1 MQGFDTGGRSHLIRL
16 TTLLWARWCATLGQ
30 TIAVF
35 VAINVYSVDLPLGAV
50 SVLIGALILLNL
62 VYQMTTPVRARTGNE
77 QFLAL
82 LLFDTVQLGA
92 LVAVTGGLDNPFAVL
107 ILAPVSVGASVLPF
121 RQAAGVAIAGLIVV
135 CLLWFVSLPL
145 RLEDGSMVQLPELLR
160 FGVWL
165 ALIIGIV
172 FLSVYAWRVSSEIY
186 MMNAALLATQEALT
200 REQQLTDIAGIA
212 AATAHELGTPMATI
226 KLVSSELSELL
237 ADQPELKEDADLIGS
252 QIDRCRDIL
261 RAMGQSTSRDAM
273 MDRAPIQAI
282 IEEAATPHMDRG
294 PSVNIHIDGR
304 AADQPVVQ
312 RTPEM
317 LHGLRNLIQNAVDYA
332 TQRVEILISWNDRDV
347 IVTIRDDGPG
357 FPPHLVSRLGDPLQ
371 RVGRSMDRPGYDGM
385 GLGLFISKTLLGRT
399 GAKLKFA
406 NGTESRRGAIVAVTW
421 PKSKLRA
428 NKDQ

>member
-1 MQGFDTGGRSHLIRL
+1 MQGFDSGGRSHLIRL

-30 TIAVF
+30 TVAVF
-35 VAINVYSVDLPLGAV
+35 VASQVYGLDLPIGPV

-62 VYQMTTPVRARTGNE
+62 TYQIITPVRARTGNE

-92 LVAVTGGLDNPFAVL
+92 LVAVTGGLDNPFALL

-121 RQAAGVAIAGLIVV
+121 RQAAGVAITGLVVV
-135 CLLWFVSLPL
+135 CAMWFLVIPL
-145 RLEDGSMVQLPELLR
+145 RLEDGTLVQMPELLR

-165 ALIIGIV
+165 ALVIGIV
-172 FLSVYAWRVSSEIY
+172 FLSVYARRVSSEIY
-186 MMNAALLATQEALT
+186 MMNAALLATQEALA
-200 REQQLTDIAGIA
+200 REQKLTDLAGMA

-261 RAMGQSTSRDAM
+261 RAMGQSGSNDAM
-273 MDRAPIQAI
+273 LERVPIQAVL
-282 IEEAATPHMDRG
+282 EESATPHMDRG
-294 PSVNIHIDGR
+294 PKVSIRIDG
-304 AADQPVVQ
+304 AIPDQPIVP
-312 RTPEM
+312 RTPEI

-332 TQRVEILISWNDRDV
+332 QRKVEVSVSWNDQYV
-347 IVTIRDDGPG
+347 IVTVRDDGPG
-357 FPPHLVSRLGDPLQ
+357 FPPHLLNRLGDPLQ
-371 RVGRSMDRPGYDGM
+371 RAGRSLDRPGYDGM

-399 GAKLKFA
+399 GAQLQFA
-406 NGTESRRGAIVAVTW
+406 NGTEARQGAVVAVKWDRDNLDRRT
-421 PKSKLRA
+421 RA
-428 NKDQ
+428 